1 MSRLF
6 QFSLMTIAYEV
17 LNDFF
22 VKKKK
27 TDYLRDFELTQRIK
41 MIN

>member
-17 LNDFF
+17 LNDFL

-27 TDYLRDFELTQRIK
+27 KLITYVTL
-41 MIN
+41 N